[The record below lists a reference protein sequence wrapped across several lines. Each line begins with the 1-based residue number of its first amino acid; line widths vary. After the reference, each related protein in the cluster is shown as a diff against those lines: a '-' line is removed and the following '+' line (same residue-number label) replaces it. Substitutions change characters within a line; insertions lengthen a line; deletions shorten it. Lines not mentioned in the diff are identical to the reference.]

1 MNINSSEERVTK
13 NILELKEFEL
23 IKQNDQ
29 DKLNNDLLLY
39 LNKFKNSTTKGSQSE
54 IKLHNILQELYPSA
68 EIIDT
73 CNDTKKCNIMIKRNN
88 KPVVLLENKSY
99 QKI

>member
-29 DKLNNDLLLY
+29 DKLNYDLLLY
-39 LNKFKNSTTKGSQSE
+39 LNKFKNSTTKG
-54 IKLHNILQELYPSA
+54 
-68 EIIDT
+68 
-73 CNDTKKCNIMIKRNN
+73 
-88 KPVVLLENKSY
+88 
-99 QKI
+99 